1 LSPLRKMAGPSLSG
15 ARGIGPVPLGAY
27 RRAAI
32 HVQNWVDASF
42 RTPWPSYVL
51 VALLQLKVMW
61 NIWRFRDLTSGD
73 TSSYFV
79 SAYHWYEGL
88 RDNFAWSPLYTSFY
102 GTVFTVVPDAYAA
115 TIIHRAII
123 AMAATLGVLALMR
136 RLLPPALAL
145 SVAIWWAVLPIN
157 FDTLYEIHLFAL
169 LPVLAACLVVAY
181 RDTSGGRGSALAI
194 LLGATVLLRNELIV
208 ASVLF
213 ALICLLR
220 EISSEREMGG
230 TKRAAWRRYVASYG
244 LPIAVAAAVSAFYYS
259 RSQIQYPELS
269 EAFRSKHALNMCQV
283 YAFGYAQRHPDWK
296 ASPWVECGPLME
308 ATFGEPQPSLLQM
321 VVRNPRATSEH
332 FGWNMSLAPNG
343 LQLALFGITWGV
355 NPDYAPVTQS
365 PVAWLLSMVVLVIVA
380 SGIAVAVRHRSY
392 WWPTWFRPQA
402 GTWLLLFAIAA
413 VAIPVILTQRPRP
426 SYLFATTVVLMA
438 VVGSAVHVL
447 TCRWPK
453 AQRLLV
459 IVGVIAL
466 LLAVPPYYRPRPGQ
480 NRPLYTDYEILRPFR
495 PLLADRRNVFVIG
508 DFAGELRNYLRL
520 GNVPVATFDY
530 QLLSRWSGRRPLQ
543 QFLDDEGVNLIFLQ
557 PRMLKSLAENPYAR
571 PMLTAPETVGWQ
583 RVGAG
588 IHGDSAWLLLAR
600 ATDASRGAIVLPQAK

>member
-1 LSPLRKMAGPSLSG
+1 MAGPSLSG

-79 SAYHWYEGL
+79 SAYRWYEGL

-145 SVAIWWAVLPIN
+145 SVAIWWAILPIN

-169 LPVLAACLVVAY
+169 LPVLAACLMVAY

-194 LLGATVLLRNELIV
+194 LLGATVLMRNELIV

-220 EISSEREMGG
+220 EISSAREMGG
-230 TKRAAWRRYVASYG
+230 TKRAAWQRYVASYG
-244 LPIAVAAAVSAFYYS
+244 LPIAVAAVVSAFYYG

-296 ASPWVECGPLME
+296 ASPWVECRPLME

-480 NRPLYTDYEILRPFR
+480 DRPLYTDYEILRPFR

-583 RVGAG
+583 QVGAG

>member
-1 LSPLRKMAGPSLSG
+1 MAGPSISG
-15 ARGIGPVPLGAY
+15 ATGIGAVLLSAY

-32 HVQNWVDASF
+32 HVQNWGDVSF

-79 SAYHWYEGL
+79 SAYRWYEGF

-115 TIIHRAII
+115 TIIHRVII

-145 SVAIWWAVLPIN
+145 SVAMWWAVLPIN

-194 LLGATVLLRNELIV
+194 LLGATVLMRNELIV

-220 EISSEREMGG
+220 EISSAREMGG

-296 ASPWVECGPLME
+296 ASPWLECGPLME

-321 VVRNPRATSEH
+321 VVRNPRATWEH
-332 FGWNMSLAPNG
+332 FGWNMSLVPNG

-355 NPDYAPVTQS
+355 NPDYAPITQS
-365 PVAWLLSMVVLVIVA
+365 PVAWLLSVVVLVIVA
-380 SGIAVAVRHRSY
+380 SGIVVAVRHRSY

-466 LLAVPPYYRPRPGQ
+466 LLAVPPFYRPRPGQ
-480 NRPLYTDYEILRPFR
+480 DRPLYTDYEILRPFR

-571 PMLTAPETVGWQ
+571 PMLTVPETVGWQ

-600 ATDASRGAIVLPQAK
+600 AIDASRGTIVLPQAK